1 MVREKK
7 LPSFCVGNGKIIL
20 PHTVLP
26 SGTVVVRE
34 GVIRAVLPKSGK
46 ESLPPDLPFI
56 DVEGNYISPGLVE
69 LHIHGC
75 GPYGFEVAGPEALK
89 NAARFL
95 ASRGVSLFVPTIQ
108 PDVQVVSALGAAL
121 RDLQNGRS
129 GSYEKKEVPL
139 SAYAPGLYVEGPFI
153 NPEKRGGILPGLVR
167 HPDPALLNELCT
179 SSRDTILLMTVAP
192 EVENAESLIPVML
205 EKGIVPCL
213 GHSDASVAETEGFM
227 TALQR
232 ESQETEP
239 RQKKDGGRENRTAPV
254 SITHLFNA
262 MAPISH
268 KRSGLAMVPFV
279 NSDRELFVEI
289 NGDGVHLND
298 DMLRFCYHNLDHDNI
313 ILISDAVISAGDE
326 ELQNSEGA
334 LTYFG
339 KPVVSDKEGVRYR
352 ESGTLIGS
360 NRLIPDVVNH
370 FLEVTGAPLYDAVR
384 FAALNPCRVLGLDHV
399 RGSLEPGK
407 LADIVVFDADMKVIP
422 EFCVPLS
429 PVHTF

>member
-1 MVREKK
+1 
-7 LPSFCVGNGKIIL
+7 VGNGKIIL

-26 SGTVVVRE
+26 VGTVVVRE
-34 GVIRAVLPKSGK
+34 GVIRAVLPKSEK

-75 GPYGFEVAGPEALK
+75 GPYGFEALGPGELRKAAG
-89 NAARFL
+89 FL

-108 PDVQVVSALGAAL
+108 PDQQAVSVLGAAL
-121 RDLQNGRS
+121 RELLSDRNGS
-129 GSYEKKEVPL
+129 HEKWSLPPAA
-139 SAYAPGLYVEGPFI
+139 SAPGLYLEGPFI
-153 NPEKRGGILPGLVR
+153 NPEKRGGILPELVH
-167 HPDPALLNELCT
+167 HPDPALLNELYA
-179 SSRDTILLMTVAP
+179 SSRNTILLMTVAP
-192 EVENAESLIPVML
+192 EVENIESLIPAML

-227 TALQR
+227 TALRQDR
-232 ESQETEP
+232 QEGQKK
-239 RQKKDGGRENRTAPV
+239 QKKDGARRTGRPSI

-279 NSDRELFVEI
+279 DSGRELFVEV
-289 NGDGVHLND
+289 NGDGIHLNA
-298 DMLRFCYHNLDHDNI
+298 DMLRFCYRNLDHDHI
-313 ILISDAVISAGDE
+313 LLISDAVISAGDAG
-326 ELQNSEGA
+326 LQNGEGA

-339 KPVVSDKEGVRYR
+339 KPVDSDKEGVRYR

-360 NRLIPDVVNH
+360 NRLIPDVVHH
-370 FLEVTGAPLYDAVR
+370 FVEATGAPLCDAVR

-407 LADIVVFDADMKVIP
+407 LADIVVFDADMNVIR
-422 EFCVPLS
+422 EFCAPLS
-429 PVHTF
+429 PVRTF